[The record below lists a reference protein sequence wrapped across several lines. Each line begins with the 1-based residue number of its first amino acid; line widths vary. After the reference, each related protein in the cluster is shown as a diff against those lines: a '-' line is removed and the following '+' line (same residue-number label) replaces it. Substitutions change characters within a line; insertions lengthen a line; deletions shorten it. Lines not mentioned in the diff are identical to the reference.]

1 MRKICLGM
9 VLALTLLLG
18 VASSAHAA
26 NPVEFKFHIT
36 GGTAVL
42 TRTAVEKMLDHIEA
56 NSKGGIK
63 VERFLMGEI
72 AQNDEDQITALMEG
86 SIQGICTGDMV
97 LSWTAPEW
105 ISYTSIPFA
114 FESNQHFFNF
124 FLGEQGKKLNE
135 ALQENFSMRFIDSNI
150 GARGGRMLTANKAVY
165 KPSDMAGLKFR
176 VPNVIGTVAS
186 WEAIGATVI
195 GVPWSELFTAL
206 QTGLVQAEEN
216 PYAELESGAFYQV
229 QSHIMETAHQ
239 IGPQLIVVSEDFW
252 QALTPELQK
261 VVNDGVKVGF
271 DYYNAE
277 TAANDARIRQKCLDS
292 GNVIIPRSEIDIE
305 AFKKIIEEKVI
316 PKLEA
321 EGKVAAG
328 GWKYIQSLK

>member
-1 MRKICLGM
+1 MRRLILRLTM
-9 VLALTLLLG
+9 VAALVLTAVSFG
-18 VASSAHAA
+18 GAA
-26 NPVEFKFHIT
+26 DPVEFKFHT
-36 GGTAVL
+36 TAGTAVL
-42 TRTAVEKMLDHIEA
+42 TRTAIEKMLDYIEK
-56 NSKGGIK
+56 NSNGGIK

-86 SIQGICTGDMV
+86 SVHGICTGDMV
-97 LSWTAPEW
+97 LSWAAPEW

-114 FESNQHFFNF
+114 FENNDHFFKF
-124 FLGEQGKKLNE
+124 FLGEQGKKIN
-135 ALQENFSMRFIDSNI
+135 AIIQDKYGMRFIDSMV

-165 KPSDMAGLKFR
+165 KPEDMKGLKFR

-229 QSHIMETAHQ
+229 QTHIMETAHQ
-239 IGPQLIVVSEDFW
+239 IGPQLVVVSEDFW
-252 QALTPELQK
+252 NALTPELQE
-261 VVNDGVKVGF
+261 VVNAGVKEGF
-271 DYYNAE
+271 DYFNKE
-277 TAANDARIRQKCLDS
+277 TAANDARIRQKCIDS
-292 GNVIIPRSEIDIE
+292 GNIVIPRDEIDIE
-305 AFKKIIEEKVI
+305 AFKKIIQEKVI

-328 GWKYIQSLK
+328 GWDYIQSLK

>member
-1 MRKICLGM
+1 MRKP
-9 VLALTLLLG
+9 ALLLIAALLA
-18 VASSAHAA
+18 VAVSAAQAA

-42 TRTAVEKMLDHIEA
+42 TKTAVEKMLDYIDAHA
-56 NSKGGIK
+56 NGGIRI
-63 VERFLMGEI
+63 ERFLMGEI

-86 SIQGICTGDMV
+86 SVQGICTGDMV
-97 LSWTAPEW
+97 LSWAAPEW

-114 FESNQHFFNF
+114 FENNQHFFNF
-124 FLGEQGKKLNE
+124 YLGEQGKKINKI
-135 ALQENFSMRFIDSNI
+135 LQDTFSMRFIDSLV
-150 GARGGRMLTANKAVY
+150 GARGGRMLTANKPVHS
-165 KPSDMAGLKFR
+165 PSDMAGLKFR

-206 QTGLVQAEEN
+206 QTGLVDAEEN

-252 QALTPELQK
+252 QALTPELQQI
-261 VVNDGVKVGF
+261 VNDAVRVGF
-271 DYYNAE
+271 EYFNAE
-277 TAANDARIRQKCLDS
+277 TAANDERIKRKCLDS
-292 GNVIIPRSEIDIE
+292 GNVIIPRDQIDVP
-305 AFKKIIEEKVI
+305 AFQKIIREKVI
-316 PKLEA
+316 PAL
-321 EGKVAAG
+321 VADGQVEEG
-328 GWKYIQSLK
+328 GWEYIQSLK